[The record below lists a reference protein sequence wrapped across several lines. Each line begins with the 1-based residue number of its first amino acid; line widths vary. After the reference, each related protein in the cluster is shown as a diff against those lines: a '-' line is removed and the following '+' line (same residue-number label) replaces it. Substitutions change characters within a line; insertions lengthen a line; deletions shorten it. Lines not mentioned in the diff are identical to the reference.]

1 MKNYAIE
8 VKNLRKEF
16 EKKEKVPFWKKKN
29 NKKEVFVAVDNISFN
44 VEKGEIFGFL
54 GPNGAGK
61 TTTIKMISTLL
72 MPTSGNIKVN
82 GIDVVEKPTEVLK
95 NLGTVLAGERS
106 TYWKLTG
113 RENLEYF
120 AAMNGIR
127 GKEAEEKINYL
138 LNRFNLEKRGDETVE
153 KYSTGMKQRVALA
166 KALIADP
173 KILILDEPT
182 SGLDP
187 QSARNLRELILEIK
201 EEGRTILLT
210 THYMEEA
217 DELSDRIAI
226 IDHGKIIAMDTPEN
240 LKNNL
245 EDTNAILLELNN
257 WNEDILNEIK
267 SIPKIKNVNSKYS
280 EDTRKW
286 KVKVH
291 MENGNNGVNDLI
303 AGISSTH
310 TKIMNFKVE
319 EATLE
324 DVFINL
330 TGKSLRE

>member
-138 LNRFNLEKRGDETVE
+138 LNRFNLEKEE
-153 KYSTGMKQRVALA
+153 MKQW
-166 KALIADP
+166 
-173 KILILDEPT
+173 
-182 SGLDP
+182 
-187 QSARNLRELILEIK
+187 
-201 EEGRTILLT
+201 
-210 THYMEEA
+210 
-217 DELSDRIAI
+217 
-226 IDHGKIIAMDTPEN
+226 
-240 LKNNL
+240 KN
-245 EDTNAILLELNN
+245 
-257 WNEDILNEIK
+257 
-267 SIPKIKNVNSKYS
+267 
-280 EDTRKW
+280 
-286 KVKVH
+286 
-291 MENGNNGVNDLI
+291 
-303 AGISSTH
+303 
-310 TKIMNFKVE
+310 
-319 EATLE
+319 TLQE
-324 DVFINL
+324 
-330 TGKSLRE
+330 